1 MKIENS
7 RVSVKGESWR
17 LLFNTKVLAHKA
29 NNLKYG
35 ESRNTDARGDVYFV
49 GQTMKESKG
58 SANPQVVN
66 KLLKERLS

>member
-7 RVSVKGESWR
+7 RVNVRGESQR

-35 ESRNTDARGDVYFV
+35 GSRNIDTRGDVYFV
-49 GQTMKESKG
+49 GQTMKHWVDS
-58 SANPQVVN
+58 S
-66 KLLKERLS
+66 LSI